1 MYPLGQGLEVSLSD
15 AGEDG
20 APEGLGLEPA
30 IGDEIG
36 DEERVLDG
44 EGDVAS
50 EDLIVVLQRRG
61 AKHLDA
67 VALQHSQHSIHLVDD
82 VRLAGE
88 AAELY
93 CLVALGI
100 VSLLEGGDGPYAI
113 GETEDDGLES
123 SRLVRHVWK
132 YTFHNS

>member
-1 MYPLGQGLEVSLSD
+1 M
-15 AGEDG
+15 
-20 APEGLGLEPA
+20 
-30 IGDEIG
+30 
-36 DEERVLDG
+36 
-44 EGDVAS
+44 
-50 EDLIVVLQRRG
+50 
-61 AKHLDA
+61 
-67 VALQHSQHSIHLVDD
+67 DD